1 MYELADWGRPAPAE
15 WSEPRERIDVR
26 LPPSLVRVLRA
37 RARSENVSVSVVVE
51 RFVREAMH
59 ISPAGHRGFVD

>member
-15 WSEPRERIDVR
+15 WAEPRERLDLR

-37 RARSENVSVSVVVE
+37 RARSENVNVSVVVE
-51 RFVREAMH
+51 RMLRDAMH
-59 ISPAGHRGFVD
+59 LTPVSRQYVD

>member
-15 WSEPRERIDVR
+15 GTEPRERLDLR

-37 RARSENVSVSVVVE
+37 RARSENVNVSVVVE
-51 RFVREAMH
+51 RMVREAMH
-59 ISPAGHRGFVD
+59 LVPAGRDQVD

>member
-15 WSEPRERIDVR
+15 WNEPRERLDLR

-37 RARSENVSVSVVVE
+37 RARSENVNVSIVVE
-51 RFVREAMH
+51 RMLREAMH
-59 ISPAGHRGFVD
+59 LVPAGRGYQD

>member
-15 WSEPRERIDVR
+15 WNEPRERLDLR

-37 RARSENVSVSVVVE
+37 RARSENVNVSIVVE
-51 RFVREAMH
+51 RMLREVMH
-59 ISPAGHRGFVD
+59 LVPAGRGYPD